1 MTSETISSGISGTGL
16 TVSAGID
23 ALSAVTVLS
32 GGTLDA
38 SKVMS
43 GGAITLSAGAAAAL
57 ITVSEGGLVTDY
69 GSMTNVGVYN
79 SVTGSAIV
87 FGSMTVASGGTVNGL
102 LVFGPGVGTIGN
114 PLVTVAHGG
123 TVVSAT
129 VNATGNYDALAV
141 NGLLSASTLLSGNTH
156 ILSGGLAS
164 RITVDQ
170 AGLEIYAGGSA
181 TSVTIN
187 KAGHEEIYGGSV
199 DSTTIT
205 SGGVQI
211 LSGGAASNTVVS
223 SGGALNVS
231 AGGIVYAAKISAGG
245 SETIQGNGTAGS
257 AIGSAIGSGSIVL
270 SGGKETL
277 LSGGIEIGGAI
288 AAGASEIVGP
298 GAAVSNT
305 TISGGTLTLSAGAL
319 ATGAIT
325 FAGGGGT
332 LVLDGTAAPAA
343 TISGFTTSSDAI
355 LLAGHTFAAG
365 GTVSVS
371 GDIVTITDH
380 GSAYTLDIAAGTG
393 TPDYVLVNDG
403 GLVELMPCYAGGTR
417 ILTPSG
423 EVCVENLLPGDRVIT
438 ARPGGPQTRPVIWTG
453 HRRVDIERQPD
464 PEYLYPVRIVAGA
477 FAPGIP
483 ARDLRLSPHHAVY
496 IDGHLFEA
504 LSLVNGDTV
513 FQETGTKRV
522 TYYHIELDE
531 HDIMLAEGLPAES
544 YLNTGNRHSFAAG
557 QGATP
562 LDFLATND
570 DGFCVPMIRDGKH
583 LEAARTML
591 RARAKTFRRPIV
603 MPRAAFTV
611 IH

>member
-1 MTSETISSGISGTGL
+1 MTSETISSGIIGTGL
-16 TVSAGID
+16 TVSAGIG

-38 SKVMS
+38 TNVMS
-43 GGAITLSAGAAAAL
+43 GGAITLSAGAVAAL

-187 KAGHEEIYGGSV
+187 NAGHEEIYGGSV

-231 AGGIVYAAKISAGG
+231 AGGIVFAAKISAGG
-245 SETIQGNGTAGS
+245 LETIQGNGTA
-257 AIGSAIGSGSIVL
+257 GSAIGSGSIVL

-305 TISGGTLTLSAGAL
+305 TISGGALTLSAGAL

-355 LLAGHTFAAG
+355 LLAAHSFAAG

-371 GDIVTITDH
+371 GNVVTITDH

-483 ARDLRLSPHHAVY
+483 SRDLRLSPRHAVY

-557 QGATP
+557 QAP
-562 LDFLATND
+562 LQLDFLASGD
-570 DGFCVPMIRDGKH
+570 HGFCVPMIRDGERLH
-583 LEAARTML
+583 AARAML
-591 RARAKTFRRPIV
+591 RARARVVRPRA